1 MLQTH
6 LTNTPSYLKTAK
18 VSHTWHY
25 VIHYEVL
32 SGILF
37 LCQVH
42 STPYSKIKLSKI
54 KAIYLVSSTCLTS
67 GIGGQDVK
75 QTSCPT
81 LAQNPSGNPHSPGNT
96 GPNPT
101 CWGGIERTSQNTAA
115 DLCPV
120 VLWPGSSEV
129 LQTPPAYF
137 QPADCAALGP
147 PVESQGRAS

>member
-1 MLQTH
+1 MPGTLYSLFKDQTFQNKGN
-6 LTNTPSYLKTAK
+6 LFGEFYLPDFRNWRA
-18 VSHTWHY
+18 
-25 VIHYEVL
+25 
-32 SGILF
+32 
-37 LCQVH
+37 
-42 STPYSKIKLSKI
+42 
-54 KAIYLVSSTCLTS
+54 
-67 GIGGQDVK
+67 
-75 QTSCPT
+75 
-81 LAQNPSGNPHSPGNT
+81 AQNPSGNPHSPGNT
-96 GPNPT
+96 SPNPT